1 MKDVLNSAVSRESFP
16 DAPSILVRG
25 FGATIFLFLLLVLSS
40 VFSVSVAIAQSHGPA
55 APALTVESRSVA
67 VHSAA
72 RPVAVQPVFAQRG
85 ISAHR
90 MLSTQNAASVTS
102 TGSRAPR
109 VIVLSQDFASGF
121 DDGFSGFS
129 VPGQGFD
136 FAHLAA
142 INSGAGVR
150 ALIDPVTQ
158 HQLALLRDIRRESPP
173 SIGFLP
179 NFFPGLYPGF
189 EQSAAEPSQPT
200 IIVVPQAAPAP
211 DHYPDQYPERGRA
224 PSVET
229 PVIAPPIEPS
239 HDAGDFVLV
248 RRDGGL
254 LFAVAFMQGGG
265 RITYIRREGVRR
277 GLVLADLDIAATV
290 SMNEERGTPLQ
301 FPEAFSR

>member
-1 MKDVLNSAVSRESFP
+1 M
-16 DAPSILVRG
+16 
-25 FGATIFLFLLLVLSS
+25 FLFLIFVLST
-40 VFSVSVAIAQSHGPA
+40 VFNVSVAIAQSRGPA
-55 APALTVESRSVA
+55 APPLAVESRSVA
-67 VHSAA
+67 VHPAA
-72 RPVAVQPVFAQRG
+72 RPVAVQPVFGQG
-85 ISAHR
+85 GSSAHR
-90 MLSTQNAASVTS
+90 MPSTQNAAFSTS

-109 VIVLSQDFASGF
+109 VIVLSQGFASGF

-173 SIGFLP
+173 AIGFLP
-179 NFFPGLYPGF
+179 NFFPGIYPSF
-189 EQSAAEPSQPT
+189 EQSAAEASQPT
-200 IIVVPQAAPAP
+200 IIVVPQAAPVA
-211 DHYPDQYPERGRA
+211 DQYPDRGRA

-229 PVIAPPIEPS
+229 PVVAQPVEPS
-239 HDAGDFVLV
+239 HDAVDFVLV

-254 LFAVAFMQGGG
+254 LFAVAFTQGGG
-265 RITYIRREGVRR
+265 RITYITRDGVRR
-277 GLVLADLDIAATV
+277 GLVIADLDIAATV

>member
-1 MKDVLNSAVSRESFP
+1 MQEVLKSAVSGKIFP
-16 DAPSILVRG
+16 GTPGILVRG
-25 FGATIFLFLLLVLSS
+25 FGAATFLFPLFVLSS
-40 VFSVSVAIAQSHGPA
+40 VFSVSVASAQSHGPA
-55 APALTVESRSVA
+55 APPLAVESRSMT
-67 VHSAA
+67 VHPPAK
-72 RPVAVQPVFAQRG
+72 PVLVQPGFAQRDT
-85 ISAHR
+85 SAHR
-90 MLSTQNAASVTS
+90 MLSTPNAASISS
-102 TGSRAPR
+102 TGTRAPS
-109 VIVLSQDFASGF
+109 VIVLSQDFAAGF

-158 HQLALLRDIRRESPP
+158 HQLALLRDIRRESPQAT
-173 SIGFLP
+173 GFFP
-179 NFFPGLYPGF
+179 NFFPGFYPGF

-200 IIVVPQAAPAP
+200 IIVVPQATPA
-211 DHYPDQYPERGRA
+211 PDQYPERGRA

-229 PVIAPPIEPS
+229 PVLAQPIEPT

-254 LFAVAFMQGGG
+254 LFAVAFTQGGG
-265 RITYIRREGVRR
+265 RITYITRDGVRR

>member
-1 MKDVLNSAVSRESFP
+1 M
-16 DAPSILVRG
+16 
-25 FGATIFLFLLLVLSS
+25 
-40 VFSVSVAIAQSHGPA
+40 
-55 APALTVESRSVA
+55 A
-67 VHSAA
+67 VHPTA
-72 RPVAVQPVFAQRG
+72 RPVAVQPVFAPRATL
-85 ISAHR
+85 AHR
-90 MLSTQNAASVTS
+90 TLSTPNAAFVTS

-158 HQLALLRDIRRESPP
+158 HQLALLRDIRRESPQAT
-173 SIGFLP
+173 GFFP
-179 NFFPGLYPGF
+179 NFFPGFYPSV

-200 IIVVPQAAPAP
+200 IIVVPQAAPAA
-211 DHYPDQYPERGRA
+211 DQYPDRYPERARA

-229 PVIAPPIEPS
+229 PMLAQPIEPT

-254 LFAVAFMQGGG
+254 LFAVAFTQGGG
-265 RITYIRREGVRR
+265 RITYISRDGVRR
-277 GLVLADLDIAATV
+277 GLMLADLDIAATV

>member
-1 MKDVLNSAVSRESFP
+1 MKDVLNSAVSGESVP

-25 FGATIFLFLLLVLSS
+25 FSAVIFLFLLFVLSS
-40 VFSVSVAIAQSHGPA
+40 VVNVSIAIAQSHGA
-55 APALTVESRSVA
+55 AASPLAVESRSVV
-67 VHSAA
+67 VHPAA
-72 RPVAVQPVFAQRG
+72 RPVAIQPVFAPRAT
-85 ISAHR
+85 SAHR
-90 MLSTQNAASVTS
+90 TLSTPNAAFVTS

-109 VIVLSQDFASGF
+109 VVVLSQDFASGF
-121 DDGFSGFS
+121 DDGFSSIS

-158 HQLALLRDIRRESPP
+158 HQLASLRDIRRESPQAT
-173 SIGFLP
+173 GFFP
-179 NFFPGLYPGF
+179 NFFPGFYPSV

-211 DHYPDQYPERGRA
+211 DQYPERGRA

-229 PVIAPPIEPS
+229 PGVAQPIEPT

-254 LFAVAFMQGGG
+254 LFAVAFTQGGG
-265 RITYIRREGVRR
+265 RITYISGDGVRR